1 MQTLTKPQV
10 LPAPIADTGLKNVI
24 PDNPTGTYLASV
36 KGGFPEITMTAKAD
50 GGFPP
55 DGKDLNGFYNIL
67 SQFYFFQQNGG
78 VFTFDQDV
86 SDAIGGYPQ
95 GAILYYKNSD
105 GAIQRVESLIESNTY
120 NFVSNPSYIDGSH
133 WGIVQDLSYHPTLFS
148 WEWSDHIR
156 NDVQW
161 LRADTFSWQSGSV
174 YQVAYNHLVDDING
188 KTAQTE
194 IVDGITITFY
204 LADDGHKI
212 VDVANASAVE
222 SLYTKTGVAW
232 YYILDTANQQFKLP
246 RLNPDSE
253 ELLTTIK
260 AKGNGNAL
268 GLYNGTTT
276 AMMTQ
281 TGNGTAALNATR
293 GLGVGTVTTVE
304 TAGTADNSYN
314 AGNDSKAIGISPDA
328 DLSGIVIDMSAQN
341 SIFSGKKYLY
351 FYVGNF
357 TQTALENT
365 AGITAGELD
374 AKADIDL
381 ENISPSANVK
391 KTIVGW
397 GIPDYSAEVVLAW
410 NTAEILPCDALV
422 VARSNVAVNAL
433 LYLEI
438 DGVNCGGVGNGGNY
452 GGFVEVVR
460 VVSKGSTVK
469 AKGGYNQADGRAY
482 YYPLKGVN

>member
-36 KGGFPEITMTAKAD
+36 KGGFPAITMTAKAD
-50 GGFPP
+50 GGVPP

-67 SQFYFFQQNGG
+67 SQFYFYQQNGG

-95 GAILYYKNSD
+95 GAILYYKDGN
-105 GAIQRVESLIESNTY
+105 GAIQRVESLIQNNTY
-120 NFVSNPSYIDGSH
+120 NFVNTPTYIDGSH
-133 WGIVQDLSYHPTLFS
+133 WGVVQDLGYHPTLFS
-148 WEWSDHIR
+148 WEWSDCLK
-156 NDVQW
+156 NDIQW
-161 LRADTFSWQSGSV
+161 ARADTYSWQSGSV
-174 YQVAYNHLVDDING
+174 YQAAYNHLVDDIDG

-212 VDVANASAVE
+212 VDVANVSAVE
-222 SLYTKTGVAW
+222 SLYSATGVAW

-253 ELLTTIK
+253 ELLTIIK

-281 TGNGTAALNATR
+281 TGNNTGALNATR

-304 TAGTADNSYN
+304 TAGTADTSYN
-314 AGNDSKAIGISPDA
+314 AGDDGKTIGISPDA
-328 DLSGIVIDMSAQN
+328 DLSGIVVDMSAQ
-341 SIFSGKKYLY
+341 SGIFSGKKYLY

-365 AGITAGELD
+365 AGITSSDLN
-374 AKADIDL
+374 AKADVDL
-381 ENISPSANVK
+381 ANINPTATVK
-391 KTIVGW
+391 NEIVSW
-397 GIPDYSAEVVLAW
+397 GMPDYSAGTSIPNNTEYTPTVDGVIAIVSTGSWAYAGIHLGTSASDPALCINRSGSNDGGGRAGVFVL
-410 NTAEILPCDALV
+410 
-422 VARSNVAVNAL
+422 VNAGET
-433 LYLEI
+433 YFCI
-438 DGVNCGGVGNGGNY
+438 GGTIT
-452 GGFVEVVR
+452 F
-460 VVSKGSTVK
+460 
-469 AKGGYNQADGRAY
+469 
-482 YYPLKGVN
+482 YPLKGVN